1 MEASS
6 VWQVFPEKTVSEDS
20 MNQEGALR
28 ADARRNR
35 ERILAAAEAV
45 FLEQGA
51 GAALED
57 VAKRAGVGIGTL
69 YRRFPTREAL
79 LAATYNARFLSLA
92 AASRARDDGRDPAGA
107 LRAYLEDLVTGTTL
121 YRGFATAIGTV
132 LQSGTP
138 GCHATTEEGERLL
151 RQAQASGAVRPDVRF
166 QDLVCVVT
174 AISLALEQEGA
185 LEQGR
190 TPEQEGA
197 SPPRVRHLTD
207 LFLDGIGRR

>member
-1 MEASS
+1 M
-6 VWQVFPEKTVSEDS
+6 
-20 MNQEGALR
+20 
-28 ADARRNR
+28 
-35 ERILAAAEAV
+35 

-57 VAKRAGVGIGTL
+57 VARRAGVGIGTL

-107 LRAYLEDLVTGTTL
+107 LRAYLEDLVAGTTL
-121 YRGFATAIGTV
+121 YRGLAAAIGTV
-132 LQSGTP
+132 LQTGTP

-151 RQAQASGAVRPDVRF
+151 RQAQAADAVRPDVHF
-166 QDLVCVVT
+166 EDLVCMVT
-174 AISLALEQEGA
+174 AISLALEQEGDQ
-185 LEQGR
+185 EQEGAR
-190 TPEQEGA
+190 EQEGA
-197 SPPRVRHLTD
+197 SSPRVRHLTG